1 MRYALTHRYRAGRR
15 IESQRTIEVKPKMTT
30 PRFAAAAAPVLALG
44 LMTIAVACGGD
55 ATPTDIPDPT
65 ATPAPS
71 APTEAPEEQTAA
83 STGPTGYNSPAYT
96 QSGDTNGYISGIF
109 EGYGDTSGFAGD
121 SFNAAP
127 FDTQLLHGKPVVI
140 NFWFPSCPPC
150 RAELPEFES
159 AYQEYGPPGGGD
171 IAFVGVQQLGLD
183 SIQDGIDLFAELGV
197 TFSGLPDNGSHIQL
211 AYEIFSYPTTVFLDR
226 NHNEFRKWQ
235 GALTHDTLIEIL
247 DELSASS
254 EVAPADDAP
263 TDTQIAAEATA
274 IEPERDFAPAQVFAG
289 FGDAT
294 GFTGESFHH
303 GMFDTRQLEGT
314 PMVINFWYPSCPPC
328 RAEMPNLEDAYK
340 RSQDAGTNIAF
351 VGVQG
356 MAIDT
361 ASQGIEFLDTLGVTY
376 PGIPDMT
383 GDIHWA
389 YEVTAAP
396 TTYFLDSEHNIA
408 AVHYGY
414 IRWDDL
420 EEKLALI
427 APDGTPW

>member
-1 MRYALTHRYRAGRR
+1 MRSLKTN
-15 IESQRTIEVKPKMTT
+15 TT
-30 PRFAAAAAPVLALG
+30 PRLAIVRLTIALG
-44 LMTIAVACGGD
+44 LMVAALACGSG
-55 ATPTDIPDPT
+55 ATATEQPEPT
-65 ATPAPS
+65 AVPATA
-71 APTEAPEEQTAA
+71 APTEAPAAA
-83 STGPTGYNSPAYT
+83 SRSPTGYDSPAYT
-96 QSGDTNGYISGIF
+96 NSGDTAGYISGIF
-109 EGYGDTSGFAGD
+109 DGYGDQSGFAGD
-121 SFNAAP
+121 SFNASP
-127 FDTQLLHGKPVVI
+127 FDTQQLQGKPVVI

-197 TFSGLPDNGSHIQL
+197 TFPGLPDNGSHIQL

-226 NHNEFRKWQ
+226 DHNEFRKWQ
-235 GALTHDTLIEIL
+235 GALTHDTLVEIL

-254 EVAPADDAP
+254 AVEPASDEADELEAVADV
-263 TDTQIAAEATA
+263 
-274 IEPERDFAPAQVFAG
+274 EPEREFGPAQVFAG

-294 GFTGESFHH
+294 GFSGESFHH
-303 GMFDTRQLEGT
+303 GTFDTRELEGT

-328 RAEMPNLEDAYK
+328 RAEMPNLEDAHK
-340 RSQDAGTNIAF
+340 RSQAAGTNIAF
-351 VGVQG
+351 VGIQG
-356 MAIDT
+356 MAVDT
-361 ASQGIEFLDTLGVTY
+361 AARGIEFLDSLGVTY
-376 PGIPDMT
+376 PGIPDMS

-389 YEVTAAP
+389 YEVSAAP

-414 IRWDDL
+414 IRWDEL

-427 APDGTPW
+427 APDDTLW

>member
-1 MRYALTHRYRAGRR
+1 MQPMKTTITSFPASARLTLAIGLM
-15 IESQRTIEVKPKMTT
+15 IV
-30 PRFAAAAAPVLALG
+30 VLA
-44 LMTIAVACGGD
+44 CGSG
-55 ATPTDIPDPT
+55 TT
-65 ATPAPS
+65 ATDVPEPTVAPAT
-71 APTEAPEEQTAA
+71 AVPTEAPAA
-83 STGPTGYNSPAYT
+83 AATGSPVGYDSPAYT
-96 QSGDTNGYISGIF
+96 NSGDTAGYVSGVF
-109 EGYGDTSGFAGD
+109 DGYGDESGFAGD
-121 SFNAAP
+121 TFNASP
-127 FDTQLLHGKPVVI
+127 FDTQQLQGKPVVI

-197 TFSGLPDNGSHIQL
+197 TFPGLPDNGSHIQL

-235 GALTHDTLIEIL
+235 GALNHDTLVEIL

-254 EVAPADDAP
+254 AAGPTAEEADELEAVADV
-263 TDTQIAAEATA
+263 
-274 IEPERDFAPAQVFAG
+274 EPEREFGPAQVFAG

-294 GFTGESFHH
+294 GFAGESFHH
-303 GMFDTRQLEGT
+303 GTFDTRELEGT

-328 RAEMPNLEDAYK
+328 RAEMPNLEDAHK
-340 RSQDAGTNIAF
+340 RSEAAGTNIAF
-351 VGVQG
+351 VGIQG
-356 MAIDT
+356 MAVDT
-361 ASQGIEFLDTLGVTY
+361 AARGIEFLDSLGVTY
-376 PGIPDMT
+376 PGIPDMS

-389 YEVTAAP
+389 YEVSAAP

-414 IRWDDL
+414 IRWDEL

-427 APDGTPW
+427 ATDGTLW